1 MGSQRSG
8 SVERLEAVRLF
19 LELVV
24 GEDGAAARDERALR
38 SVLDRLALA
47 ARSTQPPDQTAE
59 LEAPHGDYAGLRAR
73 IAARFPEYGL
83 YRAPSLDL
91 EDESLVGD
99 AIDDL
104 TDIALELLDV
114 IWLHEQAGEAEAL
127 WHFRFGFETH
137 WGSHLRTLQWYLHER
152 GGGRSEITG

>member
-1 MGSQRSG
+1 MGSHRPG
-8 SVERLEAVRLF
+8 SVERMEAIRLF
-19 LELVV
+19 LDLVV
-24 GEDGAAARDERALR
+24 GEDGSASDERALT

-47 ARSTQPPDQTAE
+47 ARLTRLPDETTD
-59 LEAPHGDYAGLRAR
+59 LEAPSGDYAGLRAR

-91 EDESLVGD
+91 EGEPLVGD

-114 IWLHEQAGEAEAL
+114 AWIDEHAGESDAL

-137 WGSHLRTLQWYLHER
+137 WGSHLRALQWYLHER